1 MLNKHAEERF
11 FKFLMLLSISFVL
24 FLLISVVFAVAYR
37 GLPSLSL
44 EMLTQAPKG
53 GFYTSSSGG
62 GGILNAI
69 IGSLYLAGASTLLAF
84 IISLPVVLFLNIYLK
99 QDSKFAAFIRLA
111 MDVLWG
117 VPSIVFGAFAF
128 SIMIFIGMKTSLLA
142 GIVILSILI
151 LPVIIRAMDEIMKL
165 IPLGLVEASLSLG
178 ATRWETSFKI
188 VVRQA
193 LPGITTA
200 ILLAFGRAIGDAAS
214 VIFTAGYTDRI
225 PTSLMKPAAS
235 LPLNIFIQL
244 STPIKEV
251 QNRAYASAVILTL
264 IILIVSIAS
273 RILYKKYDKNRI
285 I

>member
-24 FLLISVVFAVAYR
+24 FLLISVIFAVIYR
-37 GLPSLSL
+37 GLPSLSI
-44 EMLTQAPKG
+44 EMLTEAPKG
-53 GFYTSSSGG
+53 GYYMGKGG
-62 GGILNAI
+62 GVLNAI
-69 IGSLYLAGASTLLAF
+69 IGSLYLAGGATLLSF
-84 IISLPVVLFLNIYLK
+84 FVSLPVVLFLNIYLK
-99 QDSKFAAFIRLA
+99 QDSKFAGFIRLA
-111 MDVLWG
+111 MDVMWG
-117 VPSIVFGAFAF
+117 VPSIVYGAFAF
-128 SIMIFIGMKTSLLA
+128 SFMIFIGMKTSLLA
-142 GIVILSILI
+142 GIVILAILI

-165 IPLGLVEASLSLG
+165 VPLGLIEASLSLG
-178 ATRWETSFKI
+178 ATRWETAFKI

-225 PTSLMKPAAS
+225 PSSLMKPAAS
-235 LPLNIFIQL
+235 LPLAIFFQL
-244 STPIKEV
+244 GAPIKEV

-264 IILIVSIAS
+264 IILLVSIAS